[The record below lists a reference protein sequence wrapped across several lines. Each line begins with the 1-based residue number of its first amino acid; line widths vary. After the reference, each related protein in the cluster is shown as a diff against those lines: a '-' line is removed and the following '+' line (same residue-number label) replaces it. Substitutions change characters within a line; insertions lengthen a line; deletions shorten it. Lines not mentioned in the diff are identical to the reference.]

1 MLTIKKIM
9 YKPPATIVFWNDGTK
24 TVSVCEKGD
33 TYNKELGFALC
44 VLKKKYGNKTVHE
57 MLEKYVHMAN
67 EYSEKDNSIIWEN
80 KPKEKGFRKPNV
92 VKKRV
97 KLHGKPDKYIELT
110 VEPIENES
118 AYNLLEETFK
128 ETYFPTEQDFI
139 NYIKN
144 NWFERNIIASKEV
157 SEDGICTVV
166 IKQTLSTNSN
176 KLEKQ
181 FKVNLGEG
189 MEFTIEFNI

>member
-57 MLEKYVHMAN
+57 MLEKYVHTAN
-67 EYSEKDNSIIWEN
+67 EYSEKDNAIVWEN
-80 KPKEKGFRKPNV
+80 KPNV

-97 KLHGKPDKYIELT
+97 RLHGKPDKYIELT
-110 VEPIENES
+110 LEPIKNES
-118 AYNLLEETFK
+118 TYDLLE
-128 ETYFPTEQDFI
+128 DFL
-139 NYIKN
+139 NDFYI
-144 NWFERNIIASKEV
+144 F
-157 SEDGICTVV
+157 
-166 IKQTLSTNSN
+166 L
-176 KLEKQ
+176 
-181 FKVNLGEG
+181 
-189 MEFTIEFNI
+189 

>member
-1 MLTIKKIM
+1 M

-24 TVSVCEKGD
+24 TVSVCEEGD
-33 TYNKELGFALC
+33 AYNKELGFALC

-67 EYSEKDNSIIWEN
+67 EYNEKDNAIVWEN

-97 KLHGKPDKYIELT
+97 RLHDKPDKYIELT

-118 AYNLLEETFK
+118 AYNLLE
-128 ETYFPTEQDFI
+128 DF
-139 NYIKN
+139 
-144 NWFERNIIASKEV
+144 
-157 SEDGICTVV
+157 
-166 IKQTLSTNSN
+166 
-176 KLEKQ
+176 
-181 FKVNLGEG
+181 
-189 MEFTIEFNI
+189 FNDFYNFL